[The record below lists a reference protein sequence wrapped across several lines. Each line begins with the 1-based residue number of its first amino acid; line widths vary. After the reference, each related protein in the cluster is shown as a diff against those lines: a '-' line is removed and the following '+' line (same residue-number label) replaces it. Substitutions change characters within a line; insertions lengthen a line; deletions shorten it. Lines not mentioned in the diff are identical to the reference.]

1 MDQPLV
7 SIIVPVY
14 NAANHIARCVD
25 SIRKQTY
32 PNIEIILLNDGSSD
46 VSLQVCQMYAGVD
59 ERIRLISR
67 ENQGVSATRNEGIR
81 LARGRYLQFADSDD
95 YLAPDATEQLVRAA
109 QQHEADLVIAP
120 FYRVKPSGRAD
131 EEGANKRDKV
141 ALSGFLAPGFY
152 DKTEFAAHLMDQPAS
167 FFYGVMWNKLYRRE
181 LVLEKGI
188 ACSDE
193 LDWCE
198 DLLFNLEYIRHAERF
213 ASVSSPVYYYV
224 KNPGSLV
231 ATRVRFRNAAGI
243 VATRATLFG
252 YYKKLYEELG
262 LYEENRVQIHKYLVA
277 VAEDA

>member
-1 MDQPLV
+1 MVVRRGRIGAALARMAPMTMQSTPFANQLLV
-7 SIIVPVY
+7 ALPSL
-14 NAANHIARCVD
+14 AD
-25 SIRKQTY
+25 
-32 PNIEIILLNDGSSD
+32 PNFERT
-46 VSLQVCQMYAGVD
+46 VSLLCRHDNGGAMGVVVNRRSDYSLGEVFSQM
-59 ERIRLISR
+59 
-67 ENQGVSATRNEGIR
+67 
-81 LARGRYLQFADSDD
+81 
-95 YLAPDATEQLVRAA
+95 
-109 QQHEADLVIAP
+109 
-120 FYRVKPSGRAD
+120 
-131 EEGANKRDKV
+131 
-141 ALSGFLAPGFY
+141 
-152 DKTEFAAHLMDQPAS
+152 
-167 FFYGVMWNKLYRRE
+167 
-181 LVLEKGI
+181 GI